1 MKKKLNTFIYAVLA
15 GFTIGIGGNV
25 YLALLG
31 TSKPLGAVLFTV
43 GLFTICTFGLN
54 LFTGKVCY
62 ALDNKPSY
70 IIDLVVIWA
79 GNLIGAW
86 LMAALAGLTRLG
98 ASFSDAA
105 LSLCETKMNDSL
117 LSLFCLGIMCNLLIY
132 IAVEGFKNN
141 PHELGK
147 YLSLIFGVTVF
158 ILTGTEHSVADMY
171 YFAAAGLLFTG
182 KGLLCVVVIT
192 LGNAVG
198 GLIFP
203 ICKKVKSLLDK

>member
-1 MKKKLNTFIYAVLA
+1 MKKKLSTFIYAVLA

-25 YLALLG
+25 YLALLN
-31 TSKPLGAVLFTV
+31 TSKPLGAVLFAV

-62 ALDNKPSY
+62 ALDNGPMY
-70 IIDLVVIWA
+70 IIDLVVIWV
-79 GNLIGAW
+79 GNLLGAW

-98 ASFSDAA
+98 PTFTEAA

-132 IAVEGFKNN
+132 IAVEGYKNN

-147 YLSLIFGVTVF
+147 YLAILLGVTVF

-203 ICKKVKSLLDK
+203 VGKKVKEILER